1 MEMVHL
7 QYFIAVARH
16 KSFSKAAEVSHV
28 SQSVV
33 SKLVKD
39 LEQEVGFVLFD
50 RSSKKVTLTD
60 AGAIFL
66 TEADKVVTLFNNLT
80 ADFDNKC
87 KLPRGKV
94 SIGLP
99 LMADAVSFA
108 QLLGQFRNHY
118 PEIETE
124 LYEYGSKKIELAIQ
138 DGMLD
143 VGIICRLPGNPEVF
157 NSFTFSHDPL
167 QVVVHPLH
175 RFAQLSEVNLS
186 DLTHEPLILS
196 SSDFSLHDEIIKKC
210 SQAGFQPKIALETS
224 QRELMVQ
231 TVAINLG
238 IAIIPKN
245 VCDSLNHNLVRAV
258 PLVNPEIVHSMS
270 VIWKKGRPLSYPAKL
285 YLDFVQE
292 YLFDWPQKRG
302 RISKATRLDP

>member
-1 MEMVHL
+1 MEMIHL

-16 KSFSKAAEVSHV
+16 KSFSRAAEACRV

-33 SKLVKD
+33 SKLIKD

-50 RSSKKVTLTD
+50 RSSKKITLTD
-60 AGAIFL
+60 AGVLFFD
-66 TEADKVVTLFNNLT
+66 EADKVAALFGNLT
-80 ADFDNKC
+80 ADFGTKY

-108 QLLGQFRNHY
+108 QLLGEFRNHY
-118 PEIETE
+118 PDIETE

-138 DGMLD
+138 DGTLD
-143 VGIICRLPGNPEVF
+143 IGIICRQAGSPGVF
-157 NSFTFSHDPL
+157 DSFTFSHDPL

-175 RFAQLSEVNLS
+175 RFAGLSEVSLAALA
-186 DLTHEPLILS
+186 DEPLIIS
-196 SSDFSLHDEIIKKC
+196 SSDFSLHDEIISKC
-210 SQAGFQPKIALETS
+210 NQAGFQPKIALETS

-238 IAIIPKN
+238 ITLMPKK
-245 VCDSLNHNLVRAV
+245 VCDRLPPQLVRAV
-258 PLVNPEIVHSMS
+258 PLINPEIVHSMS

-285 YLDFVQE
+285 YLAFARE
-292 YLFDWPQKRG
+292 YLSARP
-302 RISKATRLDP
+302 